1 MSLLDIEESKILLEM
16 NMISRSQEIIKLSNE
31 EFKTIYKNSI
41 SLIKK
46 YFNKLPQLR
55 KFINY
60 KISDIDDLKDLGQIQ
75 FFRIDAW
82 DINKNARNIKVFKSE
97 IEPLFN
103 QVINMIKTLNEV
115 TKSDPV
121 FKYFLF
127 TVDGDWDDL
136 VVQLS
141 LYPQYRL
148 A

>member
-31 EFKTIYKNSI
+31 EFETIYKNSI

-60 KISDIDDLKDLGQIQ
+60 KISDIDDLKNLGQIQ

-136 VVQLS
+136 IVQLS

>member
-1 MSLLDIEESKILLEM
+1 M
-16 NMISRSQEIIKLSNE
+16 
-31 EFKTIYKNSI
+31 
-41 SLIKK
+41 
-46 YFNKLPQLR
+46 R

-103 QVINMIKTLNEV
+103 QVIDMVKTLNEV

>member
-31 EFKTIYKNSI
+31 EFETIYKNSI
-41 SLIKK
+41 FLIKK

-82 DINKNARNIKVFKSE
+82 DINKNARNIEVFKSE